1 MLDIARSDI
10 GKPDKGKP
18 DNNKLKK
25 DREGQ
30 GLVIDLCMICF
41 QKHITDS
48 TTIGSVF
55 LSSQSFLFYLCN
67 KYQIRLSY
75 DEDRFTYRH
84 HGPRRLLPR

>member
-30 GLVIDLCMICF
+30 GLVIDLCRICF
-41 QKHITDS
+41 QKHITD
-48 TTIGSVF
+48 
-55 LSSQSFLFYLCN
+55 
-67 KYQIRLSY
+67 
-75 DEDRFTYRH
+75 
-84 HGPRRLLPR
+84 